1 MKLYLI
7 TLNKPTLDEKLN
19 HVITVLGKKK
29 YISTYLYRY
38 ITVLHLDHFNK
49 WCENK
54 NLDPS
59 LMATTVEYVNTCWYE
74 ELDDYAVVVRKLN
87 KNELL
92 SVFRSLLVC
101 VPVGGEWE
109 YETELDAYVSANE
122 QVPNETN
129 ENKNLESE

>member
-38 ITVLHLDHFNK
+38 ITILHLDHFNR

-59 LMATTVEYVNTCWYE
+59 LMATTIEYVNTYRYD
-74 ELDDYAVVVRKLN
+74 ELDDYVVVVRNLN

-101 VPVGGEWE
+101 VPVG
-109 YETELDAYVSANE
+109 ANGSMKL
-122 QVPNETN
+122 N
-129 ENKNLESE
+129 